1 MLGGETPGC
10 SPGEVELGQA
20 GRAARLAGGPGG
32 SGFLRLSWRAV
43 ERSCAPLLFPHIFLS
58 RADWCGLGWRKG
70 AGPPQPSPPLGPSDP
85 FPTPA
90 PPNYTQHLLPHLG
103 RCSLTFSRTATTL
116 QPLSCSRAEL
126 SVRMGRS
133 LRLLKPCRGR
143 REPRSG
149 LRVSPTQP
157 RPSQQAVGRAP
168 AARRAVATE
177 GRTRVQAGPTSQGQT
192 EQRSWPW
199 SRVARPPSQLGPP
212 T

>member
-1 MLGGETPGC
+1 MGD
-10 SPGEVELGQA
+10 
-20 GRAARLAGGPGG
+20 R
-32 SGFLRLSWRAV
+32 
-43 ERSCAPLLFPHIFLS
+43 HS
-58 RADWCGLGWRKG
+58 R
-70 AGPPQPSPPLGPSDP
+70 SPPLGPSDP

-103 RCSLTFSRTATTL
+103 RCSLTFSMTATTL

-143 REPRSG
+143 REPCSG
-149 LRVSPTQP
+149 LRVSSTQP

-199 SRVARPPSQLGPP
+199 SRVARPPSQLGPHLALLP
-212 T
+212 DTGSSQGFRNPLSEASSTGGRYAQGGGK